1 MGSALPA
8 PDATGTTNLS
18 ATSGK
23 IALVRDTADLTCG
36 ATAGSCSAAALVED
50 LIGFGTAGDY
60 EGSGAAPALSSTTA
74 AIRGGSG
81 CSDTDANAA
90 DFAAAAPAPRN
101 SAAAAHAC
109 STTPPAGPSATQTAA
124 VEVQVE
130 AALSLS
136 LEKATLNFGTTTAGA
151 APAPVSERV
160 TVLSNH
166 PAGYALTVHRSAF
179 APADLPLAIQATAP
193 CGRHARVGARRRRP
207 RTGADRAVRADDRP
221 DERDQR
227 SERRHLAH
235 ERRLCR
241 AVPDGRAGPL
251 HGDGHVH
258 GDRPVILAPGAA
270 IAALALVAAGAPDGI
285 GRERP
290 LASLSASPT
299 RIALSGSSR
308 ASVTLTNYGATR
320 AQVSVRSWQLHPRP
334 ARPTCD
340 RAARCA
346 ERPVVADLSPVGAVD
361 RAGRESGAPGRGA
374 RSRTRAAR
382 RPPRAPP
389 ARHATEPRRRS
400 RRPDAAR
407 RARRGAR
414 AGEGRSTRRRARSAR
429 PSKRSR
435 SPPRGHASR
444 TSAT

>member
-1 MGSALPA
+1 MRRVRLLAALLTLAVLVIPAAAGSGTGAIVISQVFGGGGNAGAPFASDYVELFNRSSSAVDVTGWSVQYATAAGTSWSATPLTGSVQPGGYYLVQLAGGSVGSALPA

-90 DFAAAAPAPRN
+90 DFAAGAPAPRN
-101 SAAAAHAC
+101 SAAGAHAC
-109 STTPPAGPSATQTAA
+109 STTPPAGPSAAQTAA

-193 CGRHARVGARRRRP
+193 SGG
-207 RTGADRAVRADDRP
+207 TLGT
-221 DERDQR
+221 
-227 SERRHLAH
+227 
-235 ERRLCR
+235 
-241 AVPDGRAGPL
+241 
-251 HGDGHVH
+251 
-258 GDRPVILAPGAA
+258 
-270 IAALALVAAGAPDGI
+270 ALAGGAQAPVPIGPSVLTIGQTSAISAPSGDVWPTNVGFAAPF
-285 GRERP
+285 
-290 LASLSASPT
+290 PT
-299 RIALSGSSR
+299 
-308 ASVTLTNYGATR
+308 V
-320 AQVSVRSWQLHPRP
+320 
-334 ARPTCD
+334 
-340 RAARCA
+340 
-346 ERPVVADLSPVGAVD
+346 
-361 RAGRESGAPGRGA
+361 APGRY
-374 RSRTRAAR
+374 T
-382 RPPRAPP
+382 
-389 ARHATEPRRRS
+389 ATVTFTVI
-400 RRPDAAR
+400 
-407 RARRGAR
+407 
-414 AGEGRSTRRRARSAR
+414 GR
-429 PSKRSR
+429 
-435 SPPRGHASR
+435 
-444 TSAT
+444 

>member
-1 MGSALPA
+1 MEPPMTRARLLVLLTLLVLFVQPAAASGTTALVVSQVYGGGGNAGAPYANDYVELFNSGTTPVSVAGWSVQYATAAGTSWSATPLTGIVQPGKYYLVQLAGGTVGNALPA

-101 SAAAAHAC
+101 SASAAHAC

-179 APADLPLAIQATAP
+179 APADLPLALQATAP
-193 CGRHARVGARRRRP
+193 SGGTLGSALAGGA
-207 RTGADRAVRADDRP
+207 
-221 DERDQR
+221 
-227 SERRHLAH
+227 
-235 ERRLCR
+235 
-241 AVPDGRAGPL
+241 
-251 HGDGHVH
+251 
-258 GDRPVILAPGAA
+258 LAPVPIGPSVLTIGQTSAISAPSGDVWPTNVGFAA
-270 IAALALVAAGAPDGI
+270 PF
-285 GRERP
+285 
-290 LASLSASPT
+290 PT
-299 RIALSGSSR
+299 
-308 ASVTLTNYGATR
+308 V
-320 AQVSVRSWQLHPRP
+320 
-334 ARPTCD
+334 
-340 RAARCA
+340 
-346 ERPVVADLSPVGAVD
+346 
-361 RAGRESGAPGRGA
+361 APGRY
-374 RSRTRAAR
+374 T
-382 RPPRAPP
+382 
-389 ARHATEPRRRS
+389 ATVTFTVI
-400 RRPDAAR
+400 
-407 RARRGAR
+407 
-414 AGEGRSTRRRARSAR
+414 GR
-429 PSKRSR
+429 
-435 SPPRGHASR
+435 
-444 TSAT
+444 